1 MAWQWTAHHRRDG
14 AAAVDVDGVA
24 GDTLGF
30 AFDVPTGTAADTRT
44 VQLRFDTRNQPIHAT
59 ATLTVDPTP
68 DDPQPDSGY
77 TRVTCAF
84 TAIPEGTFTWQMQ
97 NATTAVTEVGGRLT
111 AHPDRNT
118 P

>member
-1 MAWQWTAHHRRDG
+1 MAWQWTARHRRDG

-30 AFDVPTGTAADTRT
+30 AFDVPTGETGHTRT
-44 VQLRFDTRNQPIHAT
+44 VQIRRDDRHRTVVAT
-59 ATLTVDPTP
+59 QTVAVDPTP

-84 TAIPEGTFTWQMQ
+84 TAMPEGEFTWQLDD
-97 NATTAVTEVGGRLT
+97 TTAALTEAGGRIVT
-111 AHPDRNT
+111 HPDRNT